1 MCVLIYFS
9 SDIDECAIHEHLC
22 GKNGNYMNT
31 NGSYD
36 CICEDGYK
44 KIDNICE
51 GKGCFYFDAGEF
63 HVM

>member
-22 GKNGNYMNT
+22 GKNRNCMNT

-36 CICEDGYK
+36 CICDDGYQE
-44 KIDNICE
+44 IDNICQ
-51 GKGCFYFDAGEF
+51 GKGFLL
-63 HVM
+63 